1 VSATPDEVTPT
12 AGILPAPPP
21 SEPPPLPRR
30 PWGFWATLGFA
41 LLIAVGTVLAVVAC
55 LLPWQIISS
64 EFHLASERI
73 DVVVEQATA
82 LIAVPPALGLTF
94 LFAWLRRKRY
104 PLKAYLGLGMPSVSV
119 FAFWLGVEMA
129 VWLLTDIVTY
139 LLGRDIVPPVMVKD
153 YTKAFF
159 FPAFPLL
166 LIMIVLAYPLLE
178 EFFFRGF
185 LLEGFRH
192 SFMGPVFAVLVTA
205 GLWAITHQQYDWYG
219 ILTILAGGVVLGIAR
234 LTTGSIWVCFA
245 MHATEN
251 LVATIEAAV
260 KVHLMS

>member
-12 AGILPAPPP
+12 AGISPAPPP

-30 PWGFWATLGFA
+30 PWGFWATLGFT

-55 LLPWQIISS
+55 LVPWQIISS

-104 PLKAYLGLGMPSVSV
+104 PLKAYLGLGLPSVSAL
-119 FAFWLGVEMA
+119 AFWLGVVLA
-129 VWLLTDIVTY
+129 LCLLTDTATY
-139 LLGRDIVPPVMVKD
+139 LLGRDIVPSVMVED
-153 YTKAFF
+153 YKKAFF

-178 EFFFRGF
+178 EFIYRGF

-219 ILTILAGGVVLGIAR
+219 IATVLVGGIVLGIAR
-234 LTTGSIWVCFA
+234 LKTGSIWVCIA
-245 MHATEN
+245 MHATGN